1 MPPVNYL
8 LKVIPF
14 VFARGHLQQFVCL
27 CRHLCGLFQ
36 VQPGLTDNPL
46 GVLQLR
52 LELTVFSG
60 HLFEQLRQTHT
71 PTQVNN

>member
-1 MPPVNYL
+1 MKAVSCHFS
-8 LKVIPF
+8 VIPF
-14 VFARGHLQQFVCL
+14 VFARGHLQQQAACL
-27 CRHLCGLFQ
+27 SLHLCGLFQ

-60 HLFEQLRQTHT
+60 DLFKQLRQT
-71 PTQVNN
+71 TQRTSK